1 MTTNFMPRRTRL
13 LGGAATGLV
22 LLLTTGGVAQAQEAA
37 VPAPTDAVEEITV
50 TGIRAGIQSAIALKK
65 SSSSIVEA
73 VSAEDIGKLPDTSI
87 AESLAR
93 LPGLT
98 AQRLDGRA
106 QSISIRGLGPDYNT
120 VLLNGREQVSTGDN
134 RGVEFDQ
141 YPSEILSGV
150 LVYKTPDAALIGQ
163 GLAGTADLQ
172 TIRPL
177 KYGKR
182 VLSANARYEFNSED
196 KLNPDGKD
204 TGHRFSAT
212 YVDQFLDDTLGVAVA
227 VSDISTPTQSRRFN
241 SWGYP
246 QFDGNNATYGT
257 LQPGGGYVVRPE
269 FAAAQGKYIIGG
281 SKPYVQ
287 SNNLKRTGVIGVLEY
302 RPTDKFSTSLDLYY
316 SRFREKQILRGIEL
330 PLLWGSATLQPG
342 YTTDGDLIT
351 QGVYAGVKGIL
362 RNDLNTRKTTL
373 KSAGWNIAYE
383 TDNGWTLSADLSHSD
398 AKRTDVIFESYAG
411 TGPSGVGATDT
422 MTFTTTPGAGTTF
435 GSSLDYANPSLFVLT
450 DPNGWGSGAA
460 GGALTQAGFY
470 NTPSIKDELNAVRLE
485 AERELSWGP
494 INKVEFGYNIS
505 RREKSKEVH
514 ESFLTFGGRIA
525 DGAPQSM
532 AIPQGALI
540 GAVSLDLIG
549 IPAML
554 AYDPTYL
561 LKNGVYTLVADQNPA
576 VQTRNWS
583 VREDV
588 QIAYAKFGVDS
599 AVGSIPVTGNAG
611 VQVVHTDQFSTGTR
625 VNPADVANPSN
636 NDGGDKYTYVLP
648 SLNLTFDLGNET
660 FLRFGAARTLARARM
675 DELRAS
681 QSFSMNAGKLT
692 STDPANSYFST
703 DGGNPQLRPYI
714 ADGVDLSLE
723 KYFGR
728 SAYLS
733 AAVYHKKL
741 SNYVNSSASHIEDF
755 SAFVPLLSPEQQAD
769 LGTTQGLAKGP
780 ENGKGGYIRGLEL
793 SASLQGDIFFEPLRN
808 FGLIVSGSFTDSEV
822 KLDEGSDPISMP
834 GLSKRVINTTFYYEN
849 NGFNARISNRKRS
862 KFLGEVAG
870 LSAARIYRTVAAE
883 SVLDAQIGYEF
894 RQGPLEGLS
903 VLLQANNITDEPFK
917 TYENGDPRRTVDYQ
931 KYGTTYMVGVSYRF

>member
-1 MTTNFMPRRTRL
+1 MTTISVPRRARL
-13 LGGAATGLV
+13 MSGAATGLA
-22 LLLTTGGVAQAQEAA
+22 LLLTATGVAQAQDAA
-37 VPAPTDAVEEITV
+37 APATDTVEEITV
-50 TGIRAGIQSAIALKK
+50 TGIRAGIENAIALKK

-182 VLSANARYEFNSED
+182 VLSANARYEMNSED

-204 TGHRFSAT
+204 SGHRLSAT
-212 YVDQFLDDTLGVAVA
+212 FVDQFLNDTLGVAVA
-227 VSDISTPTQSRRFN
+227 VSDISSPTQSRRFN
-241 SWGYP
+241 AWGYP
-246 QFDGNNATYGT
+246 TTASGD
-257 LQPGGGYVVRPE
+257 LV
-269 FAAAQGKYIIGG
+269 IGG
-281 SKPYVQ
+281 AKPYVQ

-302 RPTDKFSTSLDLYY
+302 SPTDKFRTSLDLYY
-316 SRFREKQILRGIEL
+316 SEFREKQILRGIEL
-330 PLLWGSATLQPG
+330 PLYWSSAVLQPG
-342 YTTDGDLIT
+342 YTAQDGLIT
-351 QGVYAGVKGIL
+351 QGTYTGVKGVM
-362 RNDLNTRKTTL
+362 RNDLNTRNTKL
-373 KSAGWNIAYE
+373 KSAGWNIAYD

-398 AKRTDVIFESYAG
+398 AKRRDVILESYSG
-411 TGPSGVGATDT
+411 TGPAGVGATDT
-422 MTFTTTPGAGTTF
+422 MTFNTTPGAGTTF
-435 GSSLDYANPSLFVLT
+435 GSILDYTNTTQFVLT
-450 DPNGWGSGAA
+450 DPQGWGAGAA

-470 NTPSIKDELNAVRLE
+470 NTPSIKDELNALRLE

-494 INKVEFGYNIS
+494 INKVEFGYNAS

-525 DGAPQSM
+525 DGAPLSRP
-532 AIPQGALI
+532 IPQQALL
-540 GAVSLDLIG
+540 GTVSLELIG
-549 IPAML
+549 IKAML

-561 LKNGVYTLVADQNPA
+561 LDNGVYTLVADQNPA
-576 VQTRNWS
+576 VQTRNWA
-583 VREDV
+583 VKEDV
-588 QIAYAKFGVDS
+588 QVAYAKFGIDS
-599 AVGSIPVTGNAG
+599 TVGGVPVTGNTG
-611 VQVVHTDQFSTGTR
+611 LQVVYTDQSSTGTR
-625 VNPADVANPSN
+625 VDPADVSNPTN

-648 SLNLTFDLGNET
+648 SLNLTFDLSNET

-681 QSFSMNAGKLT
+681 QSFNTNFSNLT
-692 STDPANSYFST
+692 STDPNQSFFST
-703 DGGNPQLRPYI
+703 EGGNPLLRPYI
-714 ADGVDLSLE
+714 ADGVDVALE

-728 SAYLS
+728 SAYIS
-733 AAVYHKKL
+733 AAGYYKKL
-741 SNYVNSSASHIEDF
+741 SNFVNSNSSHIEDF
-755 SAFVPLLSPEQQAD
+755 SAFAALLPPAQRAL
-769 LGTTQGLAKGP
+769 LGTTQGVAKGP
-780 ENGKGGYIRGLEL
+780 ENGKGGYIRGIEL
-793 SASLQGDIFFEPLRN
+793 SASVTGDIFFEPLRD
-808 FGLIVSGSFTDSEV
+808 FGLIISGSYTDSSV
-822 KLDEGSDPISMP
+822 KLDENSPAIDMP
-834 GLSKRVINTTFYYEN
+834 GLSKKVINTTFYYEN
-849 NGFNARISNRKRS
+849 NGFNARISNRYRS

-870 LSAARIYRTVAAE
+870 LSAARIYRTVDTE

-894 RQGPLEGLS
+894 RQGPLDGLS
-903 VLLQANNITDEPFK
+903 ILLQANNITDEPFK

-931 KYGTTYMVGVSYRF
+931 KYGSTYMVGVSYRF

>member
-1 MTTNFMPRRTRL
+1 MTTNSTPRRARL
-13 LGGAATGLV
+13 MSGAATGLA
-22 LLLTTGGVAQAQEAA
+22 LLLTTTGVAHAQDAA
-37 VPAPTDAVEEITV
+37 TPSVDTVEEITV
-50 TGIRAGIQSAIALKK
+50 TGIRAGIENAIALKK

-182 VLSANARYEFNSED
+182 VLSANARYEMNSED

-204 TGHRFSAT
+204 SGHRLSAT
-212 YVDQFLDDTLGVAVA
+212 FVDQFLNDTLGVAVA

-241 SWGYP
+241 AWGYP
-246 QFDGNNATYGT
+246 TTASGD
-257 LQPGGGYVVRPE
+257 LV
-269 FAAAQGKYIIGG
+269 IGG
-281 SKPYVQ
+281 AKPYVQ

-302 RPTDKFSTSLDLYY
+302 SPTDKFRTSLDLYY
-316 SRFREKQILRGIEL
+316 SEFREKQILRGIEL
-330 PLLWGSATLQPG
+330 PLFWSSAVLQPG
-342 YTTDGDLIT
+342 YIAQDGLIT
-351 QGVYAGVKGIL
+351 QGTYTGVKGVM
-362 RNDLNTRKTTL
+362 RNDLNTRNTKL
-373 KSAGWNIAYE
+373 KSAGWNIAYD

-398 AKRTDVIFESYAG
+398 AKRTDVILESYSG
-411 TGPSGVGATDT
+411 TGPAGVGATDT
-422 MTFTTTPGAGTTF
+422 MTFNTTPGAGTTF
-435 GSSLDYANPSLFVLT
+435 GSTLDYTNTTQFVLT
-450 DPNGWGSGAA
+450 DPQGWGAGAA

-470 NTPSIKDELNAVRLE
+470 NTPSIKDELNAIRLM

-494 INKVEFGYNIS
+494 INKVEFGYNAS

-525 DGAPQSM
+525 DGAPLSRP
-532 AIPQGALI
+532 IPQQALL
-540 GAVSLDLIG
+540 GTVSLELIG

-561 LKNGVYTLVADQNPA
+561 LDNGVYTLVADQNPA
-576 VQTRNWS
+576 VQTRNWA
-583 VREDV
+583 VKEDV
-588 QIAYAKFGVDS
+588 QVAYAKFDIDS
-599 AVGSIPVTGNAG
+599 TVGSIPVTGNTG
-611 VQVVHTDQFSTGTR
+611 LQVVHTDQSSTGVR
-625 VNPADVANPSN
+625 VNPADVANPTS

-648 SLNLTFDLGNET
+648 SLNLTFDLSNET

-681 QSFSMNAGKLT
+681 QSFNINNANLT
-692 STDPANSYFST
+692 STDPSTSFFST
-703 DGGNPQLRPYI
+703 EGGNPTLRPYI
-714 ADGVDLSLE
+714 ADGVDIALE

-728 SAYLS
+728 SAYIS
-733 AAVYHKKL
+733 AAGYYKKL
-741 SNYVNSSASHIEDF
+741 SNFVNSSASHIEDF
-755 SAFVPLLSPEQQAD
+755 SAFVPLLSPAQQAA

-780 ENGKGGYIRGLEL
+780 ENGKGGYIRGIEL
-793 SASLQGDIFFEPLRN
+793 SASVTGDIFFEPLRN
-808 FGLIVSGSFTDSEV
+808 FGLIISGSYTDSSV
-822 KLDEGSDPISMP
+822 KLDENAAAIDMP
-834 GLSKRVINTTFYYEN
+834 GLSKKVVNTTFYYEN
-849 NGFNARISNRKRS
+849 NGFNARISNRYRS

-870 LSAARIYRTVAAE
+870 LSAARIYRTVATE

-894 RQGPLEGLS
+894 RQGSLEGLS
-903 VLLQANNITDEPFK
+903 ILLQANNITDEPFK

-931 KYGTTYMVGVSYRF
+931 KYGSTYMVGVSYRF

>member
-1 MTTNFMPRRTRL
+1 MTTNAMPRRTRL
-13 LGGAATGLV
+13 MSGAATGLA
-22 LLLTTGGVAQAQEAA
+22 LLLTATGAHAQQAA
-37 VPAPTDAVEEITV
+37 APSTDTVEEITV
-50 TGIRAGIQSAIALKK
+50 TGIRAGIENAIALKK

-182 VLSANARYEFNSED
+182 VLSANARYEMNSED

-212 YVDQFLDDTLGVAVA
+212 YVDQFLNDTLGVAVA

-246 QFDGNNATYGT
+246 TTATGD
-257 LQPGGGYVVRPE
+257 LV
-269 FAAAQGKYIIGG
+269 IGG
-281 SKPYVQ
+281 AKPYVQ

-302 RPTDKFSTSLDLYY
+302 SPTDKFRTSLDLYY
-316 SRFREKQILRGIEL
+316 SKFREKQILRGIEL
-330 PLLWGSATLQPG
+330 PLFWGSATLQPG
-342 YTTDGDLIT
+342 YTAQDGLIT
-351 QGVYAGVKGIL
+351 QGTYTGVKGVM
-362 RNDLNTRKTTL
+362 RNDLNTRHTTL
-373 KSAGWNIAYE
+373 KSAGWNIAYD

-398 AKRTDVIFESYAG
+398 AKRRDVIFESYAG
-411 TGPSGVGATDT
+411 TGPNGVGATDT
-422 MTFTTTPGAGTTF
+422 MTFNTTPGAGTTF
-435 GSSLDYANPSLFVLT
+435 TSVLDYTNSTLFVLT
-450 DPNGWGSGAA
+450 DPNGWGAGAA

-470 NTPSIKDELNAVRLE
+470 NTPAIKDELNAIRLE

-494 INKVEFGYNIS
+494 INKVEFGYNAS

-525 DGAPQSM
+525 DGAPQSRP
-532 AIPQGALI
+532 IPKGALI
-540 GAVSLDLIG
+540 GTVSLELIG
-549 IPAML
+549 IKAML

-561 LKNGVYTLVADQNPA
+561 LDNGVYTLVADQNPA
-576 VQTRNWS
+576 VQTRNWA
-583 VREDV
+583 VKEDV
-588 QIAYAKFGVDS
+588 QIAYAKFGIDS
-599 AVGSIPVTGNAG
+599 TVGSIPVTGNTG
-611 VQVVHTDQFSTGTR
+611 LQVVYTDQSSTGTR
-625 VNPADVANPSN
+625 VNPADTAHPAN

-648 SLNLTFDLGNET
+648 SLNLTFDLSNET

-681 QSFSMNAGKLT
+681 QSFNMNAGNLT
-692 STDPANSYFST
+692 STDPANAYFST
-703 DGGNPQLRPYI
+703 EGGNPELRPYI
-714 ADGVDLSLE
+714 ADGVDVSLE

-728 SAYLS
+728 SAYIS
-733 AAVYHKKL
+733 AAGYYKKL
-741 SNYVNSSASHIEDF
+741 SNFVNSNSSHLEDF
-755 SAFVPLLSPEQQAD
+755 SAFVPLLSPGQQAL
-769 LGTTQGLAKGP
+769 LGTTQGVAKGP
-780 ENGKGGYIRGLEL
+780 ENGKGGYIRGIEL
-793 SASLQGDIFFEPLRN
+793 SASIQGDIFYEPLRD
-808 FGLIVSGSFTDSEV
+808 FGLIISGSYTDSSV
-822 KLDEGSDPISMP
+822 KLDENAAAIDMP
-834 GLSKRVINTTFYYEN
+834 GLSKKVINTTFYYEN
-849 NGFNARISNRKRS
+849 NGFNARISNRYRS

-870 LSAARIYRTVAAE
+870 LSAARIYRTVDTE

-894 RQGPLEGLS
+894 REGALEGLS
-903 VLLQANNITDEPFK
+903 ILLQANNITDEPFK
-917 TYENGDPRRTVDYQ
+917 TYENNDPRRTVDYQ

>member
-1 MTTNFMPRRTRL
+1 MPRRTRL
-13 LGGAATGLV
+13 MSGAATGLA
-22 LLLTTGGVAQAQEAA
+22 LLLTTAGVAHAQEAA
-37 VPAPTDAVEEITV
+37 APSPDTVEEITV
-50 TGIRAGIQSAIALKK
+50 TGIRAGIENAIAMKK
-65 SSSSIVEA
+65 TSSSIVEA

-182 VLSANARYEFNSED
+182 VLSANARYELNSED

-212 YVDQFLDDTLGVAVA
+212 YVDQFLNDTLGVAIA

-241 SWGYP
+241 AWGYP
-246 QFDGNNATYGT
+246 TTASGD
-257 LQPGGGYVVRPE
+257 LV
-269 FAAAQGKYIIGG
+269 IGG
-281 SKPYVQ
+281 AKPYVQ

-302 RPTDKFSTSLDLYY
+302 SPTDKFRTSLDLYY
-316 SRFREKQILRGIEL
+316 SEFREKQILRGIEL
-330 PLLWGSATLQPG
+330 PLYWSSAVLQPG
-342 YTTDGDLIT
+342 YTAQDGLIT
-351 QGVYAGVKGIL
+351 QGTYTGVKGVM
-362 RNDLNTRKTTL
+362 RNDLNTRNTKL
-373 KSAGWNIAYE
+373 KSAGWNIAYD

-398 AKRTDVIFESYAG
+398 AKRRDVIFESYSG
-411 TGPSGVGATDT
+411 TGPAGVGATDT
-422 MTFTTTPGAGTTF
+422 MTFNTTPGAGTTF
-435 GSSLDYANPSLFVLT
+435 GSTLDYTNSTLFVLT
-450 DPNGWGSGAA
+450 DPQGWGAGAA

-470 NTPSIKDELNAVRLE
+470 NTPAIKDELNAIRLE

-494 INKVEFGYNIS
+494 INKVEFGYNAS

-525 DGAPQSM
+525 DGAPLSRP
-532 AIPQGALI
+532 IPKEALL
-540 GAVSLDLIG
+540 GTVSLELIG
-549 IPAML
+549 IKAML

-561 LKNGVYTLVADQNPA
+561 LDNGVYTLIADQNPA
-576 VQTRNWS
+576 VQTRNWA
-583 VREDV
+583 VKEDV
-588 QIAYAKFGVDS
+588 QIAYAKFNIDS
-599 AVGSIPVTGNAG
+599 TVGSIPVTGNTG
-611 VQVVHTDQFSTGTR
+611 LQVVYTDQSSTGTR
-625 VNPADVANPSN
+625 IDPADTTHPTS

-648 SLNLTFDLGNET
+648 SLNLTFDLSNET

-681 QSFSMNAGKLT
+681 QSFNMNNSNLT
-692 STDPANSYFST
+692 STDPNNSFFST
-703 DGGNPQLRPYI
+703 EGGNPELRPYI
-714 ADGVDLSLE
+714 ADGVDIALE

-728 SAYLS
+728 SAYIS
-733 AAVYHKKL
+733 AAGYYKKL
-741 SNYVNSSASHIEDF
+741 SNFVNSSSSHIEDF
-755 SAFVPLLSPEQQAD
+755 SAFVPMLSPAQQAA

-780 ENGKGGYIRGLEL
+780 ENGKGGYIRGIEL
-793 SASLQGDIFFEPLRN
+793 SASVTGDIFFEPLRN
-808 FGLIVSGSFTDSEV
+808 FGLIISGSYTDSSV
-822 KLDEGSDPISMP
+822 KLDENSAAIDMP
-834 GLSKRVINTTFYYEN
+834 GLSKKVVNTTFYYEN
-849 NGFNARISNRKRS
+849 NGFNARISNRYRS

-870 LSAARIYRTVAAE
+870 LSAARIYRTVDTE

-894 RQGPLEGLS
+894 REGSLDGLS
-903 VLLQANNITDEPFK
+903 ILLQANNITDEPFK
-917 TYENGDPRRTVDYQ
+917 TYENNDPRRTVDYQ